1 MRPLD
6 CIRAHKIVAAL
17 VVFVGL
23 MPTLASAQTATQRP
37 LSDFLDAQG
46 TQSIFFPPVPDYI
59 GWGSNKKDD
68 PVPIYFTLIDYAGL
82 ANQWL
87 IGQGKPDLG
96 TKITGTVV
104 EKARRDGSAEVSVTL
119 KTRNALAWAAP
130 FTETFDAPAIFGATA
145 ADVVAGATPAL
156 ADVEFRITFINAAP
170 GDPLPDLLDV
180 FDPQKYEISNY
191 AFQAH
196 AKGEYCDGK
205 TGSMTVSQ
213 TAAPPRRSNLQ
224 ASIINFGPKA
234 PNCP

>member
-23 MPTLASAQTATQRP
+23 TPTLASAQTATQRP

-59 GWGSNKKDD
+59 GWGSIRNARS
-68 PVPIYFTLIDYAGL
+68 PVVYFTLIDYAGL

-87 IGQGKPDLG
+87 IDQGKPDLG
-96 TKITGTVV
+96 TEVTGTVV

-156 ADVEFRITFINAAP
+156 ADVEYRITFSNTAP
-170 GDPLPDLLDV
+170 GAPLPDLINV
-180 FDPQKYEISNY
+180 FFSGDYQISNY

-196 AKGEYCDGK
+196 AKGEYCDGE

-213 TAAPPRRSNLQ
+213 TGAPTRRSNVQ
-224 ASIINFGPKA
+224 AAIINFGPKA